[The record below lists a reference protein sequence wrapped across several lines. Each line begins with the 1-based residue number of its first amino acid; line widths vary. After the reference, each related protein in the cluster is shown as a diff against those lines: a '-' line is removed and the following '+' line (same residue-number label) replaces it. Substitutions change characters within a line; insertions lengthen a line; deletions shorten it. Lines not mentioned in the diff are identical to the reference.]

1 MTLVA
6 TTAPLQAVV
15 YALAAGGAAA
25 VVLTRDPLRQ
35 IVVSGIYGYGL
46 VALFMVL
53 QAPDVALSM
62 LVVSSVAYPLVV
74 LVAIT
79 RTRKRG
85 PRVSKGD
92 T

>member
-6 TTAPLQAVV
+6 TVAPLQAVV
-15 YALAAGGAAA
+15 YVLAAAGAAA
-25 VVLTRDPLRQ
+25 VVLTRDPMRQ

-74 LVAIT
+74 LVAIS
-79 RTRKRG
+79 RTRGRNRG
-85 PRVSKGD
+85 EGGD
-92 T
+92 E